1 MLRCSVL
8 EILFLQL
15 TQWLLLPILTLIG
28 IAFVYALWV
37 SGMTLVE
44 AWQRKTNPGYR
55 RLRDVHGLTMEEIEL
70 RALRLIEP
78 LRLLSRVTPMLGLIA
93 TMIPLGPA
101 LQGVAAGKGN
111 AALAV
116 FSDAFS
122 GVILALA
129 TAAIGLVV
137 YSIRRRWL
145 LAEIL
150 AIRKS
155 TQQQG

>member
-1 MLRCSVL
+1 ML

-15 TQWLLLPILTLIG
+15 TQWLLFPILILIG
-28 IAFVYALWV
+28 LAFVYALWM
-37 SGMTLVE
+37 SGMTIVE
-44 AWQRKTNPGYR
+44 AWQRRSNPNYC
-55 RLRDVHGLTMEEIEL
+55 RLGDVRGLAIEEIEL

-93 TMIPLGPA
+93 TMVPLGPA

-116 FSDAFS
+116 FSNAFS

>member
-1 MLRCSVL
+1 ML

-15 TQWLLLPILTLIG
+15 TQWLLLPILVLIG
-28 IAFVYALWV
+28 LAFIYALWM
-37 SGMTLVE
+37 SGMALVE
-44 AWQRKTNPGYR
+44 GWQRRTNPGYR
-55 RLRDVHGLTMEEIEL
+55 RLGDTQGLTLEEIEL

-78 LRLLSRVTPMLGLIA
+78 LRLLARVTPMLGLIA

-129 TAAIGLVV
+129 AAAIGLVV

-155 TQQQG
+155 TQQIG